1 MTLIIIMITVMIPVA
16 MAMTAPT
23 SVLSTSF
30 VSRVING
37 VVVKQPDDEEK
48 MMMFIMLTEM
58 KMIIIMMMI
67 INHLWKKDQ

>member
-1 MTLIIIMITVMIPVA
+1 MTLIIIMTTVMIPVA

-37 VVVKQPDDEEK
+37 VVVKQPDHEEK

-58 KMIIIMMMI
+58 KMIII
-67 INHLWKKDQ
+67 NHLWKKDQ